1 VLVIE
6 GGGHSDSHT
15 IDTVGHAGD
24 RLKRRPSPGLQDDFA
39 RGTFVHGDF
48 CAGDIRGAV
57 ESGGVWTSVGT
68 ATVNPDGSFAAP
80 AVPQPGTYRA
90 VVAAAGGLAA
100 GVSPTLRVE

>member
-1 VLVIE
+1 MQE
-6 GGGHSDSHT
+6 
-15 IDTVGHAGD
+15 
-24 RLKRRPSPGLQDDFA
+24 Q
-39 RGTFVHGDF
+39 
-48 CAGDIRGAV
+48 
-57 ESGGVWTSVGT
+57 SGGVWTSVGT